1 MNIDYIINEA
11 QSIASEFGLDLEIV
25 DITDN
30 IVNLRLYIDVDLFVQ
45 IYANQPKN
53 KLNLNLVFKNRRL
66 FGHDCEGGSY
76 HIHPFDNPKSH
87 IFVDE
92 RADIRGFVVKALKLL
107 EDSDLL

>member
-1 MNIDYIINEA
+1 LDTDYVINEA
-11 QSIASEFGLDLEIV
+11 QSIASEFGLDLEIA

-30 IVNLRLYIDVDLFVQ
+30 IVNLRLYIDVDFFVQ

-53 KLNLNLVFKNRRL
+53 KLNLNPVFKSRRW
-66 FGHDCEGGSY
+66 FGHDCEGGRY

-92 RADIRGFVVKALKLL
+92 RADIREFVVKSLKLL